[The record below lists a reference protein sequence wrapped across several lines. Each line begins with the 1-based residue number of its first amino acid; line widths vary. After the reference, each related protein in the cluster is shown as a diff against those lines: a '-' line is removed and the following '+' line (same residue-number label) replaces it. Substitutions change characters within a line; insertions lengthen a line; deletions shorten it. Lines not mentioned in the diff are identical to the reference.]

1 MVLTAWTSA
10 TSSCQYASERGMH
23 LTWLELSDFRA
34 YDALV
39 FEPEPGM
46 NILVGAN
53 GAGKTSVLEAIG
65 YLGMMKSFRS
75 VPDAALVRDGTQAA
89 VIRAGVAGGATELTV
104 EIELPHEGRRTVLAN
119 AKRPKRLRDMLLSVP
134 VVAFLPDDL
143 DVIKRSAAQRRDYLD
158 DLASRLWPQAGAD
171 LSDYEKTLRQRNALL
186 KHGGRSVD
194 VYTLDALDTRLAQA
208 GARVLNHRRT
218 VATELQEPLMHSYN
232 VVGGS
237 GVLRWAYR
245 STWGSEN
252 AAGIESLASSL
263 RTALEERRTKDLEVR
278 TTTVGPHRDEPEL
291 LLDGRSTRLRASQGE
306 QRTVALALRIGAYRL
321 IEEIR
326 DQTPILLLD
335 DVFSELDVDR
345 AHRVLS
351 LMPDGQV
358 FVTTAREDEVPA
370 TGRRWSVRDGKI
382 V

>member
-1 MVLTAWTSA
+1 M
-10 TSSCQYASERGMH
+10 Y
-23 LTWLELSDFRA
+23 LTWLELRDFRA
-34 YDALV
+34 YDTLR

-46 NILVGAN
+46 NILVGENA
-53 GAGKTSVLEAIG
+53 AGKTSVLEAVG
-65 YLGMMKSFRS
+65 YLGTMKSFRS
-75 VPDAALVRDGTQAA
+75 VPDAALVREGTDSA
-89 VIRAGVAGGATELTV
+89 VIRGGVAGGATELTV
-104 EIELPHEGRRTVLAN
+104 EIELPTSGRRTVLAN
-119 AKRPKRLRDMLLSVP
+119 AKRPKRLRDMLLAVP

-143 DVIKRSAAQRRDYLD
+143 DVIKRSPARRRDYLD

-171 LSDYEKTLRQRNALL
+171 LSDYEKALRQRNALL
-186 KHGGRSVD
+186 KHSGREAD
-194 VYTLDALDTRLAQA
+194 AYTLDALELRLSHA
-208 GARVLNHRRT
+208 GARVLNHRRS
-218 VATELQEPLMHSYN
+218 VATELQEPLMHAYA

-245 STWGSEN
+245 STWGSEG
-252 AAGIESLASSL
+252 ASGIDALADVL
-263 RTALEERRTKDLEVR
+263 RTALFDRRSKDLEIR

-335 DVFSELDVDR
+335 DVFSELDVER

-370 TGRRWSVRDGKI
+370 TGRRWSVRNGKI

>member
-1 MVLTAWTSA
+1 
-10 TSSCQYASERGMH
+10 MH
-23 LTWLELSDFRA
+23 LTWLELRDFRS
-34 YDALV
+34 YDTLS

-46 NILVGAN
+46 NILVGGN
-53 GAGKTSVLEAIG
+53 GAGKTSVLEAVG

-75 VPDAALVRDGTQAA
+75 VPDVALVRDGTKAA
-89 VIRAGVAGGATELTV
+89 VIRAGVEGGATELTV
-104 EIELPHEGRRTVLAN
+104 EVELPHDRRRTVLAN
-119 AKRPKRLRDMLLSVP
+119 AKRPKRLRDMLLAVP

-194 VYTLDALDTRLAQA
+194 MYTLDALDTRLAQA

-218 VATELQEPLMHSYN
+218 VATELQEPLMDSYT

-237 GVLRWAYR
+237 GALRWAYR
-245 STWGSEN
+245 STWGSES
-252 AAGIESLASSL
+252 AAGVESLAQTL
-263 RTALEERRTKDLEVR
+263 RTALEARRPKDLEVR

-306 QRTVALALRIGAYRL
+306 QRTVALALRVGAYRL

-326 DQTPILLLD
+326 ALTPILLLD

-345 AHRVLS
+345 AQRVLS

-370 TGRRWSVRDGKI
+370 AGRRWSVRDGKI

>member
-1 MVLTAWTSA
+1 
-10 TSSCQYASERGMH
+10 MH

>member
-34 YDALV
+34 YDAIV
-39 FEPEPGM
+39 FEPESGM

-53 GAGKTSVLEAIG
+53 GAGKTSVLEAVG

-75 VPDAALVRDGTQAA
+75 VPDAALVREGTQAA

-104 EIELPHEGRRTVLAN
+104 EIELPYEGRRTVLAN

-208 GARVLNHRRT
+208 GARVLNHRRA

-252 AAGIESLASSL
+252 AAGVESLALTL
-263 RTALEERRTKDLEVR
+263 RTALEERRPKDLEVR

-306 QRTVALALRIGAYRL
+306 QRTVALALRVGAYRL

-326 DQTPILLLD
+326 DQIPILLLD

-345 AHRVLS
+345 AQRVLS

-370 TGRRWSVRDGKI
+370 AGRRWSVRDGKI

>member
-1 MVLTAWTSA
+1 
-10 TSSCQYASERGMH
+10 MH
-23 LTWLELSDFRA
+23 LTWLELRDFRA
-34 YDALV
+34 YEALV

-53 GAGKTSVLEAIG
+53 GAGKTSVLEAVG

-75 VPDAALVRDGTQAA
+75 VPDTALVRDGTQAA
-89 VIRAGVAGGATELTV
+89 VIRAGVAGGATELAV

-119 AKRPKRLRDMLLSVP
+119 AKRPKRLRDMLLAVP

-186 KHGGRSVD
+186 KQGGRAAD
-194 VYTLDALDTRLAQA
+194 VYTLDALDTRLSQA

-245 STWGSEN
+245 STWGSES
-252 AAGIESLASSL
+252 AAGIEALALTL
-263 RTALEERRTKDLEVR
+263 RTALEERRPKDFEIR

-306 QRTVALALRIGAYRL
+306 QRTVALALRVGAYRL

-345 AHRVLS
+345 AQRVLS

-370 TGRRWSVRDGKI
+370 AGRRWSVREGKI